1 MSVKAETQSKTKKLK
16 QQLEQRI
23 FNQNVDYFFGRQL
36 TGPFRGNDINQ
47 RFRCLRL
54 QVSNRMKKS
63 IFWLILSVLENKIRL
78 LPAKILS
85 TIKRNKINIL
95 DFLMNTVNHASKQ

>member
-1 MSVKAETQSKTKKLK
+1 
-16 QQLEQRI
+16 
-23 FNQNVDYFFGRQL
+23 
-36 TGPFRGNDINQ
+36 
-47 RFRCLRL
+47 
-54 QVSNRMKKS
+54 MKKS

-95 DFLMNTVNHASKQ
+95 DFLMNTVNHPPNNDHLSTMTSPNPAQLKLALIFF